1 MFTKVL
7 SKLMSESDKPEDA
20 IRFIRANIGDTL
32 NDQDTVESLTQKLNE
47 ANQVIEE
54 LRAKLSQYE
63 DKEVSSVVVASE
75 TTATTT
81 PVASPAAAAIV
92 PEETSASALDSSSEP
107 MQVEET
113 VPTKDKPDAV
123 EEEVIKV
130 AETPAET
137 PAVAP
142 PAAAAAAASE
152 ASEKVIA
159 EEVSPAE
166 TIAKTDEKE
175 GNSETPAPVA
185 EPEKPTEVVEMTTAP
200 VATEAQ
206 PPKPDEKMET

>member
-137 PAVAP
+137 AAVAP
-142 PAAAAAAASE
+142 PAAAAAPE

-200 VATEAQ
+200 LASEAQ